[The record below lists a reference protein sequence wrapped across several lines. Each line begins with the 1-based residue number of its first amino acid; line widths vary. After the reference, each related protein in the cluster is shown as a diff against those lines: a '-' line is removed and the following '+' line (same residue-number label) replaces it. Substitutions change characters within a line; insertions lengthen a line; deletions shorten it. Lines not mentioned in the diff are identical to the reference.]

1 MVECQWD
8 SVVLSPYSPVLTGLE
23 LTFMCLTWSNSS
35 LFSTPGFVV
44 SPVGKRERGGE
55 RKGKKSKTKKTTTT
69 KKHTHTHKK
78 KTKTK
83 MGRREQGNRKGGKE
97 GRREEGIKKD
107 RRQDKKEF

>member
-1 MVECQWD
+1 M
-8 SVVLSPYSPVLTGLE
+8 LSPYSPVLTGLE

-44 SPVGKRERGGE
+44 SPVGKRERGEE
-55 RKGKKSKTKKTTTT
+55 RKKNKTKP
-69 KKHTHTHKK
+69 
-78 KTKTK
+78 K
-83 MGRREQGNRKGGKE
+83 MGRREKGNRKGGKE